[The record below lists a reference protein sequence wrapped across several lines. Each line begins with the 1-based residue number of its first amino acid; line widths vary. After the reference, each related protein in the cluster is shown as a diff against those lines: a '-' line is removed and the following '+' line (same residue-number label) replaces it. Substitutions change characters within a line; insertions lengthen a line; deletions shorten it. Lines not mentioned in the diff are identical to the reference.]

1 MNFGT
6 SFQIIELCNLREDV
20 KKKALSIIDKFADRG
35 LRSLAVAKQVSYTIH
50 AFLLINDELWLNKSN
65 KF

>member
-1 MNFGT
+1 
-6 SFQIIELCNLREDV
+6 V

-35 LRSLAVAKQVSYTIH
+35 LRSLAVAKQVSYTIL

-65 KF
+65 KL